1 MLSYISVTNFAIIEN
16 IEVDFK
22 KGMTALTGETGAGKS
37 LLIDAIGLL
46 LGDRATT
53 NIVRTGSDK
62 AIVEGVFVFSS
73 SKIKNTLKDLGIN
86 SEDNELIIKRQ
97 ITTSNNNVI
106 KVNGSTVTLSQ
117 LKEVASLLAD
127 IHTQFDTHRLINP
140 QTYIDI
146 IDGFENEKTIRLVNN
161 YQEKLRLYKKELK
174 ELNILKN
181 SNNDLIE
188 RLDLM
193 KFHVEEL
200 ESYNLDINEEID
212 LLDKVEKMEN
222 YDKIYQSLNEAI
234 VLLEST
240 SAIDNIFTASKKIEN
255 IKEYSESFDLINKR
269 VNESYYELIDAF
281 EELKNEAD
289 RLDFDP
295 KVLDTYQ
302 ERLNIL
308 NTLKRKYRKELPD
321 LIDYLD
327 KTKEDISNIDN
338 FDEVIRAK
346 DEDVKK
352 AFDTVKGLALNLNKL
367 RKETSKY
374 IESELLKTLADLELK
389 KTNFRIEFLNMIDNI
404 HLNSSQFF
412 SNGFDEVDFLITTNI
427 GEPLKA
433 LSKSAS
439 GGEMSRIMLGLKN
452 LLVKSLEL
460 SLIIFD
466 EIDSGVSG
474 YVASQVAKKMKS
486 ISKTTQVICITH
498 IPQVAALADNH
509 LFISKSVEEGRTKAH
524 IKELLKEDRIQEIAQ
539 MISGDHVTISAI
551 ESARELL
558 EN

>member
-1 MLSYISVTNFAIIEN
+1 MLSYISVKNFAIIEN

-62 AIVEGVFVFSS
+62 AIVEGIFVISS
-73 SKIKNTLKDLGIN
+73 NKIEKILKNLGIN
-86 SEDNELIIKRQ
+86 IDNNELIIKRQ

-106 KVNGSTVTLSQ
+106 KVNGTTVTLTQ
-117 LKEVASLLAD
+117 LKEITSLLAD

-146 IDGFENEKTIRLVNN
+146 IDGFKTELTFRLIED
-161 YQEKLRLYKKELK
+161 YKSKLNLYKKELK

-181 SNNDLIE
+181 SNNDLLE
-188 RLDLM
+188 KLDLM
-193 KFHVEEL
+193 KFQVEEL
-200 ESYNLDINEEID
+200 ESFNLDVEEEID

-234 VLLEST
+234 LLLEST
-240 SAIDNIFTASKKIEN
+240 SSIDNIFIASKKIET
-255 IKEYSESFDLINKR
+255 IKEYSESYDVLHKR
-269 VNESYYELIDAF
+269 VDESYYELLDTF
-281 EELKNEAD
+281 EELKSEAD

-295 KVLDTYQ
+295 KVLDSYQ

-308 NTLKRKYRKELPD
+308 NSLKRKYRKELPE
-321 LIDYLD
+321 LIDYLE
-327 KTKEDISNIDN
+327 KIKNDISNIDN
-338 FDEVIRAK
+338 FDELIRAK
-346 DEDVKK
+346 NIEVKK
-352 AFDTVKGLALNLNKL
+352 AFDTVKEEALNINKV
-367 RKETSKY
+367 RKETSKF
-374 IESELLKTLADLELK
+374 IEVELLNILTDLELK
-389 KTNFRIEFLNMIDNI
+389 KTDFKIEFLNKIDENY
-404 HLNSSQFF
+404 LNSSQFL
-412 SNGFDEVDFLITTNI
+412 SNGIDEVDFLITTNI
-427 GEPLKA
+427 GEPLKP
-433 LSKSAS
+433 LSKSSS

-452 LLVKSLEL
+452 LLVKSLDL

-474 YVASQVAKKMKS
+474 YVASQVAKKMKA
-486 ISKTTQVICITH
+486 ISKSTQVICITH
-498 IPQVAALADNH
+498 IPQVASVSDNH
-509 LFISKSVEEGRTKAH
+509 LFISKSVDEGRTRAH
-524 IKELLKEDRIQEIAQ
+524 IKELKEDDRIHEIAQ
-539 MISGDHVTISAI
+539 MISGDHVTLSAI

-558 EN
+558 DN